1 MSLIELY
8 IQHKEGFD
16 MVQLEVVIRKKKKI
30 LYVSQ
35 LIKNSVINLGQW
47 FKYFL

>member
-16 MVQLEVVIRKKKKI
+16 MVQLEVVIRKKKNPICVPTNQELCNK
-30 LYVSQ
+30 
-35 LIKNSVINLGQW
+35 LGPVV
-47 FKYFL
+47 

>member
-16 MVQLEVVIRKKKKI
+16 MVQLEVVIRKKKKNPI
-30 LYVSQ
+30 CVPTNQELCN
-35 LIKNSVINLGQW
+35 KLGPVV
-47 FKYFL
+47 